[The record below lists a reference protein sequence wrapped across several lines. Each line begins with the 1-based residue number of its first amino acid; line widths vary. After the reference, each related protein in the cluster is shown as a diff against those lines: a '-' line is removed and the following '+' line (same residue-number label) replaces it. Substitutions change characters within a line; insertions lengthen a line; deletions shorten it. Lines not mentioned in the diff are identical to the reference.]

1 MVPVPLFRLRS
12 RIADRCTSSSTSSEE
27 RARLV
32 TYLMLR
38 FTPSY
43 FPSTITSATLWICR
57 CDNKASGCSSK
68 RVRDEM
74 RNKKTSKKKQPRRR
88 RRRRRRHLLLQSSF
102 VAIALAAR
110 SHERSALIYA
120 TGPGGASPSLTD
132 VHVVP
137 RGYYWVNLVG
147 DTGCW
152 LLVRHTGR
160 AAINW

>member
-12 RIADRCTSSSTSSEE
+12 RIADRCTSSSTPCAGE

-38 FTPSY
+38 FTPGY
-43 FPSTITSATLWICR
+43 FPPTITSAALWICR
-57 CDNKASGCSSK
+57 CDNKASGCSGR
-68 RVRDEM
+68 RVREQKEEQEDEQEETAEAPLPPPPP
-74 RNKKTSKKKQPRRR
+74 TSVLFRCYR
-88 RRRRRRHLLLQSSF
+88 LSCSSCQ
-102 VAIALAAR
+102 
-110 SHERSALIYA
+110 
-120 TGPGGASPSLTD
+120 
-132 VHVVP
+132 VP
-137 RGYYWVNLVG
+137 